1 MQKVQKP
8 INPKC
13 NIALSAPCQN
23 YSINCL
29 LGWADELH
37 TLWKPYQEV
46 EMWLTELQNKYR
58 VAKKTACWYK
68 LWEDG
73 KEIHIQQEWQRI
85 LVGLQNVLLVVQ
97 GKAQAALTLFTI
109 MCFFYSTVTC
119 FDVCISSFG
128 GKQWQAT
135 PKNLPRM
142 QRTRAITVAWLS
154 SGLCPDRPK
163 GWIPIII
170 ISSLGSLW
178 LLKLRTDKMKM
189 VKQLVVTVNW

>member
-68 LWEDG
+68 LWADG
-73 KEIHIQQEWQRI
+73 KEIHIQQECQRI

-109 MCFFYSTVTC
+109 MCFFTALLHVLMFVYHPSGE
-119 FDVCISSFG
+119 SN
-128 GKQWQAT
+128 GK
-135 PKNLPRM
+135 LP
-142 QRTRAITVAWLS
+142 
-154 SGLCPDRPK
+154 
-163 GWIPIII
+163 
-170 ISSLGSLW
+170 
-178 LLKLRTDKMKM
+178 LRTCPGCS
-189 VKQLVVTVNW
+189 VPEPYQLPDWALVSAQTGPRAE